1 MNILNFICIEVV
13 VRTLAIALGTV
24 GNPWAVAWVVALA
37 VRSPL
42 AAASLVA
49 GSQLAVAWVAGI
61 PLAVAWV
68 AAWRNLEVEHSP
80 LAAAWRNPVAVRS
93 P

>member
-1 MNILNFICIEVV
+1 MNILNFICIKVV

-24 GNPWAVAWVVALA
+24 GNPW
-37 VRSPL
+37 
-42 AAASLVA
+42 
-49 GSQLAVAWVAGI
+49 
-61 PLAVAWV
+61 AVAWV

-80 LAAAWRNPVAVRS
+80 LAAAWRNHVAVHS